1 MALWILYGL
10 LAGLSAAFV
19 AIFGKLGVKGLDSTL
34 ATTVR
39 SGIMFAFLVAVSVL
53 LRKTPL
59 LATLDRRA
67 VLWITASGVAGA
79 LSWLWY
85 FLALKTGP
93 VKGVA
98 SLDRLSIV
106 WAVLLAALFLGEG
119 FGWKTVLGLLL
130 IGSGA
135 VFLVV
140 AGP

>member
-1 MALWILYGL
+1 MPLWVLYGL

-39 SGIMFAFLVAVSVL
+39 SGIMFGFLILVSLV
-53 LRKTPL
+53 LRKTQF
-59 LATLDRRA
+59 LATLDKRA
-67 VLWITASGVAGA
+67 LLWITLSGVAGA

-98 SLDRLSIV
+98 SLDRLSVV
-106 WAVLLAALFLGEG
+106 WAILLAALFLGEG
-119 FGWKTVLGLLL
+119 FGWKTAAGMVL

-135 VFLVV
+135 VLLVF
-140 AGP
+140 

>member
-1 MALWILYGL
+1 MPLWVLYGL
-10 LAGLSAAFV
+10 LAGLSAGLV

-39 SGIMFAFLVAVSVL
+39 SGIMFGFLVLVSLV
-53 LRKTPL
+53 LRKTQF
-59 LATLDRRA
+59 LATLDKRA
-67 VLWITASGVAGA
+67 LLWIAASGVAGA

-98 SLDRLSIV
+98 ALDRLSVVFAI
-106 WAVLLAALFLGEG
+106 LLAALFLGEG
-119 FGWKTVLGLLL
+119 FGWKTAIGMVL

-135 VFLVV
+135 VLLVF
-140 AGP
+140 

>member
-1 MALWILYGL
+1 MPLWVLYGL
-10 LAGLSAAFV
+10 LAGLSAALV

-39 SGIMFAFLVAVSVL
+39 AGIMFAFLVVVSVI

-59 LATLDRRA
+59 LATLDKRA
-67 VLWITASGVAGA
+67 LLWITASGVAGA

-93 VKGVA
+93 VRGVA
-98 SLDRLSIV
+98 PLDRLSVI
-106 WAVLLAALFLGEG
+106 WAILLAALFLGEG
-119 FGWKTVLGLLL
+119 FGWKTALGMLL

-135 VFLVV
+135 WLLVF

>member
-1 MALWILYGL
+1 MQPWVLYGF
-10 LAGLSAAFV
+10 LAGLSAALV

-39 SGIMFAFLVAVSVL
+39 SGIMFGFLVLVSL
-53 LRKTPL
+53 ALRKTQL
-59 LATLDRRA
+59 LAALDKRA
-67 VLWITASGVAGA
+67 LLWIAASGVAGA

-98 SLDRLSIV
+98 ALDRLSVVFAI
-106 WAVLLAALFLGEG
+106 LLAALFLGEG
-119 FGWKTVLGLLL
+119 FGWKTAAGMVL

-135 VFLVV
+135 VLLVF
-140 AGP
+140 

>member
-1 MALWILYGL
+1 MPLWILYGF
-10 LAGLSAAFV
+10 LAGLSAALV

-39 SGIMFAFLVAVSVL
+39 AGIMFAFLVVVSVI
-53 LRKTPL
+53 LRKTQL
-59 LATLDRRA
+59 LAALDRRA

-98 SLDRLSIV
+98 ALDRMSVV
-106 WAVLLAALFLGEG
+106 WAILLAALFLGEG
-119 FGWKTVLGLLL
+119 FGWNTALGMLFIGAGALLL
-130 IGSGA
+130 
-135 VFLVV
+135 VF
-140 AGP
+140 

>member
-1 MALWILYGL
+1 MPLWILYAL
-10 LAGLSAAFV
+10 LAGLSAALV
-19 AIFGKLGVKGLDSTL
+19 AIFGKVGVKGLDSTL

-39 SGIMFAFLVAVSVL
+39 AGIMFGFLAIVSAA
-53 LRKTPL
+53 LRKTSL

-67 VLWITASGVAGA
+67 LLWITASGVAGA

-98 SLDRLSIV
+98 ALDRLSVVFAI
-106 WAVLLAALFLGEG
+106 LLAALFLGEG
-119 FGWKTVLGLLL
+119 FGWRTALGMLL

-135 VFLVV
+135 VLLVFS
-140 AGP
+140 

>member
-1 MALWILYGL
+1 MPRWILYGL
-10 LAGLSAAFV
+10 LAGLSAALV

-39 SGIMFAFLVAVSVL
+39 SGVMFGFLLLVSL
-53 LRKTPL
+53 ALKKTQF
-59 LATLDRRA
+59 LATLDRRS
-67 VLWITASGVAGA
+67 LFWIAASGVAGA

-98 SLDRLSIV
+98 ALDRLSVVFAI
-106 WAVLLAALFLGEG
+106 LLAAVVLGEG
-119 FGWKTVLGLLL
+119 FGWKTALGMVL

-135 VFLVV
+135 VLLVF
-140 AGP
+140 

>member
-1 MALWILYGL
+1 MPPWILYGL

-39 SGIMFAFLVAVSVL
+39 SGIMFGFLVLVSL
-53 LRKTPL
+53 ALRKTQL
-59 LATLDRRA
+59 LATLDKRA
-67 VLWITASGVAGA
+67 LLWITLSGIAGA

-98 SLDRLSIV
+98 ALDRLSVVFAI
-106 WAVLLAALFLGEG
+106 LLAALFLGEG
-119 FGWKTVLGLLL
+119 FGWKTAAGMVL

-135 VFLVV
+135 LLLVF
-140 AGP
+140 

>member
-1 MALWILYGL
+1 MPLWVLYGL

-39 SGIMFAFLVAVSVL
+39 SGIMLGFLILVSLV
-53 LRKTPL
+53 LRKTQF
-59 LATLDRRA
+59 LATLDKRA
-67 VLWITASGVAGA
+67 LLWITLSGVAGA

-98 SLDRLSIV
+98 SLDRLSVV
-106 WAVLLAALFLGEG
+106 WAILLAALFLGEG
-119 FGWKTVLGLLL
+119 FGWKTAAGMVL

-135 VFLVV
+135 VLLVF
-140 AGP
+140 